1 MQFNFLF
8 GFKLG
13 SKIYASLFTQDT
25 EVIVW
30 DIVGERGLHRLS
42 GHKGAI
48 TQALFMAGH
57 DVLISSAK
65 DSFVKFWDLET
76 AHCFKTLTAHKAE
89 VRQKIKNNNFI
100 FVSYSN
106 FLLL

>member
-1 MQFNFLF
+1 LLFELKVYFLCCQC
-8 GFKLG
+8 
-13 SKIYASLFTQDT
+13 SQDT

-42 GHKGAI
+42 GHKGAV

-89 VRQKIKNNNFI
+89 VGKIQGLILGLLNFHC
-100 FVSYSN
+100 
-106 FLLL
+106 LLGLGHSSCAR

>member
-1 MQFNFLF
+1 LLCFQC
-8 GFKLG
+8 
-13 SKIYASLFTQDT
+13 SQDT

-89 VRQKIKNNNFI
+89 VRTNQG
-100 FVSYSN
+100 
-106 FLLL
+106 L